1 MRLLFIHNGADL
13 YGASRSF
20 LRLCGRLVR
29 DGVIV
34 KAVLPCEG
42 PLREALLAANVDTVV
57 LRPLPVIERQAFRRV
72 SGWLRLLV
80 CSPLS
85 VLRICRLIRSF
96 KPDLVH
102 SNLSVLYT
110 PAIAARLTGTPH
122 VWHIRESYAEFG
134 LFWRVY
140 RRFMGWGADRI
151 VAVSAAVAGQFPES
165 LSGKVR
171 IVHNGFPA
179 AEFEPVPAERIRAF
193 KDRYAVTGDLLVGLV
208 GRIKLVRKGQDV
220 LVEAAAA
227 LKSRFPNVLFLLIGS
242 PFPGNEEH
250 LVRLRQQIR
259 ELGVDDRVVVT
270 GDVSDIKAA
279 YAALDISVMAS
290 GLPEPFGG
298 VVVESMALCKPVVG
312 SAVGGTLEQI
322 EEGVTGLLVPPR
334 DPAALADALA
344 RLLQDRGLREQ
355 MGQAGRRRFESHFE
369 FEPFYR
375 KIRTVYGEVCVC
387 DY

>member
-29 DGVIV
+29 DGVVV
-34 KAVLPCEG
+34 KAVLPCDG
-42 PLREALLAANVDTVV
+42 PLREALLAAHVDTVV
-57 LRPLPVIERQAFRRV
+57 LRPLPVIERQAFRHV
-72 SGWLRLLV
+72 AGLFRLLFR
-80 CSPLS
+80 SPLS
-85 VLRICRLIRSF
+85 VLRLCRLIRAF
-96 KPDLVH
+96 KPDLLH

-122 VWHIRESYAEFG
+122 VWHIRESYTEFG

-151 VAVSAAVAGQFPES
+151 VAVSAAVAGQFAES
-165 LSGKVR
+165 LAGKVR

-179 AEFEPVPAERIRAF
+179 AEFEPVPAERICAF
-193 KDRYAVTGDLLVGLV
+193 KDRYATQGELLVGLV

-220 LVEAAAA
+220 LVEAAAV
-227 LKSRFPNVLFLLIGS
+227 LKPRFPNVRYLLIGS

-250 LVRLRQQIR
+250 LARLRQRIR
-259 ELGVDDRVVVT
+259 ELGVDDCVVVT

-279 YAALDISVMAS
+279 YAALDVSVMAS

-312 SAVGGTLEQI
+312 SAVGGTVEQI
-322 EEGVTGLLVPPR
+322 EDGVTGLLVPPR
-334 DPAALADALA
+334 DPVALAEALA
-344 RLLQDRGLREQ
+344 RLLQDRELRGQ
-355 MGQAGRRRFESHFE
+355 MGKAGRRRFESHFE
-369 FEPFYR
+369 FEPFYH
-375 KIRTVYGEVCVC
+375 KIRTVYSEVCVC
-387 DY
+387 DC